1 MEEQPTQ
8 ELTKKE
14 RKELRRAER
23 EERKRGSARGEL
35 VRKTGWWAG
44 GSLIILGGAA
54 LLVWAVMQQGA
65 NIEQAPLADQITV
78 QDHIL
83 GNPDASVV
91 LLEYGDFECPACGT
105 YHPVLKQLK
114 AEYSDRVAFVYR
126 HFPLNSIHKSADIS
140 ARATEA
146 AALQGKFWE
155 MHDKLFENQKQWT
168 PGNAEEVIMGYAE
181 GLELNMEQ
189 FRSDIN
195 SEAVKSAV
203 ENGRLSGMRSS
214 VNSTPSFFL
223 NGVKIQNPRSLQE
236 FKTLL
241 DEALASQPQ

>member
-1 MEEQPTQ
+1 MEEQPTS

-23 EERKRGSARGEL
+23 EERHKGAARGEL
-35 VRKTGWWAG
+35 VQKVGWWAAG
-44 GSLIILGGAA
+44 ALIVLGGAA
-54 LLVWAVMQQGA
+54 LLVWAVMQQ
-65 NIEQAPLADQITV
+65 NKDIEQAPLADQITA
-78 QDHIL
+78 QDHVL

-91 LLEYGDFECPACGT
+91 LLEYGDFQCPACGT

-126 HFPLNSIHKSADIS
+126 HFPLTSIHKSADIS

-155 MHDKLFENQKQWT
+155 MHDKLFENQQEWT
-168 PGNAEEVIMGYAE
+168 TGNDEEVIMGYAQ
-181 GLELNMEQ
+181 GLGLNMDQ
-189 FRSDIN
+189 FRADIN
-195 SEAVKSAV
+195 SEGVKNAV
-203 ENGRLSGMRSS
+203 EQGRLSGVRSS

-223 NGVKIQNPRSLQE
+223 NGVKIQNPRSLQA
-236 FKTLL
+236 FKDLL
-241 DEALASQPQ
+241 DQALATQ